1 MNTSA
6 ERAARKTPVVT
17 TGESF
22 AHAPTPGKAD
32 VVQNSSPGTP
42 EVRPGRWLTQF
53 EPLLLLLLG
62 SVLLAVSTGIR
73 LVLARR

>member
-6 ERAARKTPVVT
+6 ERAAGKTPGVT
-17 TGESF
+17 AGESF
-22 AHAPTPGKAD
+22 AYAPAPGNAD
-32 VVQNSSPGTP
+32 VVQHNSAGHP